1 MKLVIVESPAKRHTI
16 GRYLG
21 EGYEVVASLGHIRDL
36 ATSGKEG
43 LGIDVEHSFAPR
55 YVINK
60 DKKKAVDEIVR
71 AAKKADE
78 VILATDPDREGE
90 AIAWH
95 LADVLKLSVETTKR
109 LEFHEITRQSIGEA
123 MEKPRTIDMNLVA
136 SQEARRIVDRIIGFK
151 LSTLL
156 QRKIKSRS
164 AGRVQSV
171 TLKLIVDHEK
181 EIQAFVP
188 EEYWT
193 ITAKVNHDD
202 RTLDLSFDS
211 LDGEKMKVT
220 DQKTA
225 DAILARL
232 KDVLTISEIKQ
243 TIRLRESK
251 EPLTTSTL
259 QQEAFNRFKYKTK
272 KTSSIAQKL
281 YEGISLGDEPVGL
294 ITYMR
299 TDSTRLS
306 ETFISRATNY
316 ITEVYGE
323 AYVAKTRKGRKSK
336 AKEQIQ
342 DAHEAIRPTSTH
354 RTPESIKQYL
364 SHDEYNIYK
373 LIYSRAIA
381 SLMPAKEEAVTT
393 VYFENNGVR
402 FKIEGVITKFE
413 GYAKLCPECDAAS
426 EKPLPILS
434 EGESFTLV
442 DKNAVQNFTK
452 PPARYSEA
460 RVVKLMEELGIGRPS
475 TYASTIETIQKR
487 KYVSSDKGILAPT
500 DQGTLTTETLE
511 QHFPDLIN
519 VDYTAK
525 MEVDLDNVV
534 DGNTSR
540 ENLLGDFYTSFS
552 EKVIEAYK
560 TMETKQA
567 EETGELC
574 PECGK
579 PIVIRD
585 GKFGKFEAC
594 SNYPTCK
601 YKKPKERA
609 PLEFSGEMCP
619 ECGKPLVYRLSKK
632 GEKFTACSGFPK
644 CRYIK
649 EKFAPIV
656 YGPEDYIRKC
666 PDCETGQIVKKKG
679 RFGPYLGCTNAPTCR
694 HMEKIYTKKSKD

>member
-43 LGIDVEHSFAPR
+43 LGIDVEHGFAPR
-55 YVINK
+55 YIINK
-60 DKKKAVDEIVR
+60 DKKKAVDEILR

-78 VILATDPDREGE
+78 IILATDPDREGE

-95 LADVLKLSVETTKR
+95 LADVLKLPVEKTKR

-123 MEKPRTIDMNLVA
+123 MEKPRTIDMSLVA

-171 TLKLIVDHEK
+171 TLKLIVDHEQ
-181 EIQAFVP
+181 EIKAFVP

-193 ITAKVNHDD
+193 IKAKVDEGT
-202 RTLDLSFDS
+202 RSLELSFEA
-211 LDGEKMKVT
+211 LDDEKIKVT
-220 DQKTA
+220 DEKTA
-225 DAILARL
+225 QAILARL
-232 KDVLTISEIKQ
+232 KDHLKIVEIKQ
-243 TIRLRESK
+243 TTRSRESK

-259 QQEAFNRFKYKTK
+259 QQEAFNRFNYKTK
-272 KTSSIAQKL
+272 RTSAIAQKL

-306 ETFISRATNY
+306 ETFIQRATNY

-323 AYVAKTRKGRKSK
+323 NYLAKTRKGRKSK

-354 RTPESIKQYL
+354 RTPESIKAYL
-364 SHDEYNIYK
+364 SHDEFNIYR
-373 LIYSRAIA
+373 LIYTRAIA
-381 SLMPAKEEAVTT
+381 SLMPAKEEAVTS
-393 VYFENNGVR
+393 VYFADNGVK
-402 FKIEGVITKFE
+402 FKTEGVVTKFD
-413 GYAKLCPECDAAS
+413 GYSILCPDCDAS
-426 EKPLPILS
+426 GEKLLPPLS
-434 EGESFTLV
+434 EGEIFALV
-442 DKNAVQNFTK
+442 HKDATQNFTK
-452 PPARYSEA
+452 APARYSEA

-487 KYVSSDKGILAPT
+487 KYVSSEKGILAPT
-500 DQGTLTTETLE
+500 EQGILTTETLE
-511 QHFPDLIN
+511 KHFPDFIN

-525 MEVDLDNVV
+525 MEVDLDNIV

-540 ENLLGDFYTSFS
+540 ETLLSDFYHSFT
-552 EKVIEAYK
+552 EKVAEAYH
-560 TMETKQA
+560 TIETKKA

-574 PECGK
+574 PECGM

-585 GKFGKFEAC
+585 GRFGKFEAC

-601 YKKPKERA
+601 YKKPKA
-609 PLEFSGEMCP
+609 TSPVQLTGEMCP
-619 ECGKPLVYRLSKK
+619 ECGKPLVFRVSKK
-632 GEKFTACSGFPK
+632 GDKFTACSGFPK

-656 YGPEDYIRKC
+656 YTQEDYVKKC
-666 PDCETGQIVKKKG
+666 PDCETGHIVKKKG
-679 RFGPYLGCTNAPTCR
+679 RFGPYYGCTNAPTCR
-694 HMEKIYTKKSKD
+694 YMEKIFTKKK